1 VEAPAETPPAPP
13 AERTD
18 GPGVR
23 FPPPFVYAGLAGLA
37 WWLDG
42 RWPLR
47 PPAAAGAALDSLG
60 LTLLVAGML
69 LDAASLVVFLLH
81 RTSAL
86 PFRPA
91 SAFVAVGPYR
101 FTRNPMYLG
110 MTALVAGL
118 GLLVERLG
126 VTLAAFA
133 AAWVIDRFVIPR
145 EERYL
150 ERRFGTSYLDYK
162 RRVRRWI

>member
-1 VEAPAETPPAPP
+1 VDRPAETPLDPP
-13 AERTD
+13 VARTD

-47 PPAAAGAALDSLG
+47 PPESASAWLDPLG
-60 LTLLVAGML
+60 MALLVAGMA
-69 LDAASLVVFLLH
+69 LDAVSLLLFLLH

-101 FTRNPMYLG
+101 FTRNPMYVG

-133 AAWVIDRFVIPR
+133 AAWVIGRFVIPR

-150 ERRFGTSYLDYK
+150 ERRFGASYVDYK
-162 RRVRRWI
+162 RRVRRWL

>member
-1 VEAPAETPPAPP
+1 VEAPAEPPIAPSV
-13 AERTD
+13 ERTD

-47 PPAAAGAALDSLG
+47 PPAAAQPTLDSLG
-60 LTLLVAGML
+60 LALVIGGSL
-69 LDAASLVVFLLH
+69 LDAASLLLFLAH

-126 VTLAAFA
+126 VTLAAFV
-133 AAWVIDRFVIPR
+133 AAWVIARFVIPR

-150 ERRFGTSYLDYK
+150 ERRFGASYLDYK
-162 RRVRRWI
+162 RRVRRWL